1 MEPSELLT
9 HLVRALERL
18 GVPYLVTGSTATIA
32 YGEPRFTNDIDVVVD
47 LRLDQVQDLCAA
59 FPTPDFYVSQSA
71 AETAVRQ
78 HHQFN
83 IIHPKSGLK
92 IDVIVASDS
101 PFDRSR
107 LQRGRY
113 LSAGSDLQVCFG
125 SPEDV
130 ILKKLEY
137 YREGGSDKHLRDIAG
152 VLKVQGQR
160 VDRQYIAEWAEK
172 LGVLDLW
179 EAVTQRTDGTI

>member
-1 MEPSELLT
+1 M
-9 HLVRALERL
+9 
-18 GVPYLVTGSTATIA
+18 
-32 YGEPRFTNDIDVVVD
+32 
-47 LRLDQVQDLCAA
+47 
-59 FPTPDFYVSQSA
+59 SQPA
-71 AETAVRQ
+71 AETAVRRK
-78 HHQFN
+78 HQFN
-83 IIHPKSGLK
+83 IIHPSSGLK

-107 LQRGRY
+107 LHAAAVCRP
-113 LSAGSDLQVCFG
+113 APDLQVCFG

-152 VLKVQGQR
+152 VLKVQGPR

-179 EAVTQRTDGTI
+179 QMVAERTDDTT